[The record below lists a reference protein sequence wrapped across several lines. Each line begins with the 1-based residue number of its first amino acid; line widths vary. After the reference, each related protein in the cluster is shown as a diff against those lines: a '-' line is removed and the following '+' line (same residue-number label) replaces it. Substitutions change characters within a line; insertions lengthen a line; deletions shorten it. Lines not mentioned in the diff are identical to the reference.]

1 MANVLREQIKSQ
13 TFLKDLYL
21 FILLLVEIRKQFLNG
36 LKTLLNMP
44 RLFCFIFPP
53 SLVLRFSQIKM
64 SIFIYYQLD
73 VAYLINSEH

>member
-44 RLFCFIFPP
+44 RLFCFIFLP

-73 VAYLINSEH
+73 VAYLINSE